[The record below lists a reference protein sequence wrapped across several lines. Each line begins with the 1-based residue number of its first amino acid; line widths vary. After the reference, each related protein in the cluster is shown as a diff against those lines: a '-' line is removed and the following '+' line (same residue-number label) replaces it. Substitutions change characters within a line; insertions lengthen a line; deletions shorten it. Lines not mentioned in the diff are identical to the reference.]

1 VDASFANSYDFP
13 LTALLGMVTEVDAQY
28 NFQRDG
34 SALADGYP
42 AHEAVRHQ
50 QLEMYVQ
57 DVWKVRPT
65 FTLTLG
71 LRYSLFS
78 PPWETNKLQVSPTV
92 NMDQWFLNRAAE
104 GNAGQP
110 SNLDPL
116 VSYDWSGQANGRPG
130 FYNWDPKGFRAA
142 CGVCLGAPDEQRAV
156 GRRVWGKQNVRAL
169 AGSGW
174 YTTGLARA
182 LWMTSVNTDHSDS
195 RRN

>member
-1 VDASFANSYDFP
+1 MNSGFPQVDASFANSYDFP

-34 SALADGYP
+34 SALADGNPLTRRFAINSY
-42 AHEAVRHQ
+42 
-50 QLEMYVQ
+50 EMYVQ
-57 DVWKVRPT
+57 DVWKVDRR

-130 FYNWDPKGFRAA
+130 FYNWDPRIS
-142 CGVCLGAPDEQRAV
+142 
-156 GRRVWGKQNVRAL
+156 GRMWRLPGRP
-169 AGSGW
+169 G
-174 YTTGLARA
+174 
-182 LWMTSVNTDHSDS
+182 
-195 RRN
+195 